1 MKSRKIIGPLAPA
14 LFFSVQLLAVSALAS
29 PASTE
34 DELVQRGA
42 YLAQMGDCG
51 ACHTAEGGKP
61 MAGGR
66 EFKTPAGTI
75 YSTNITP
82 DAKTGIGGYS
92 FAQFERAVRK
102 GVAADGH
109 HLYPAMPY
117 PSFSKISDKD
127 VQALYSYVMKGVSP
141 VEQANK
147 ESQMRWPFSMR
158 WGMALWN
165 LTFLDSRPF
174 VADPTKDSSWNRGA
188 YIVEGLGHCGTCH
201 TPRGFGMQE
210 KAMGEDGKN
219 FLAGSTLPPWHAV
232 SLRNLWAEPEIV
244 QFLKTGSN
252 SHAMAYGNM
261 TEVIHYSTQHFS
273 DDDLQ
278 AVAHFLKSMASG
290 PSVPAPAPESITVAH
305 EPTDGLYTTR
315 GGLGYTQFCAS
326 CHRRDGEGAAG
337 VFPPL
342 ARNASVLSGDPTSVI
357 HIALTGWTS
366 AATKHTDHAF
376 SMPEYSSLSDEELAD
391 ILSFVRT
398 SWGNRSS
405 PVEAAQVEAM
415 RKELE
420 PVSTA
425 PARFLEPRFSGLLSN
440 SNADQLIFGMRLIT
454 ETKDLLPKNVGVV
467 LNCSSCHLNGG
478 TVANAS
484 PFVGLTATFP
494 AYGARAGR
502 VISIEERLN
511 GCFKRSMNGAPLGK
525 DSKEMRAMVAFMDW
539 MKGNAKPD
547 DKIEGRGIGKIN
559 SKLIPDP
566 ARGQNLYKSGCAV
579 CHGENGEGRK
589 QTGNVWIFPPLW
601 GESSFNIGAGIAR
614 TFKAAA
620 FIKSNMPVGHGQNFP
635 QGQGGLSDQDAVD
648 IAEFFTHQ
656 PRPDFP
662 EKVNDWPKG
671 GRPEDAR
678 Y

>member
-1 MKSRKIIGPLAPA
+1 MASRKIIGPLASA
-14 LFFSVQLLAVSALAS
+14 LVFSVQLLGTPVLAGQV
-29 PASTE
+29 STE

-42 YLAQMGDCG
+42 YLAKVGDCG
-51 ACHTAEGGKP
+51 ACHTAEGGKS

-66 EFKTPAGTI
+66 EFKTPMGTL

-82 DAKTGIGGYS
+82 ETKTGIGGYS
-92 FAQFERAVRK
+92 FTQFEAAVRK

-117 PSFSKISDKD
+117 PSFSKIADED
-127 VQALYSYVMKGVSP
+127 VQSLYAFFMKGISP

-147 ESQMRWPFSMR
+147 ESEMRFPFNMR
-158 WGMALWN
+158 WGLALWN
-165 LTFLDSRPF
+165 LAFLDKQPF
-174 VADPTKDSSWNRGA
+174 APDPAKDASWNRGA

-210 KAMGEDGKN
+210 KAMAEDGKS

-232 SLRNLWAEPEIV
+232 TLRDLWAEPDIV
-244 QFLKTGSN
+244 QFLKTGGN
-252 SHAMAYGNM
+252 THAMAYGNM
-261 TEVIHYSTQHFS
+261 TEVVHYSTQYFS

-278 AVAHFLKSMASG
+278 AVAHFLKSLSPGAG
-290 PSVPAPAPESITVAH
+290 VPAPESVATAH

-326 CHRRDGEGAAG
+326 CHRGDGEGAAG
-337 VFPPL
+337 IFPPL
-342 ARNASVLSGDPTSVI
+342 ARNASVLSDDPTSVI
-357 HIALTGWTS
+357 HVALTGWTA
-366 AATKHTDHAF
+366 AATQHANHAF
-376 SMPEYSSLSDEELAD
+376 SMPEYSSLSDEELAA

-398 SWGNRSS
+398 SWGNRAS
-405 PVEAAQVEAM
+405 PVEAAQVQVM

-425 PARFLEPRFSGLLSN
+425 PTRFLEPRFSDLLSTG
-440 SNADQLIFGMRLIT
+440 NADQLILGMRLMT
-454 ETKDLLPKNVGVV
+454 DTKNLLPKNVADV

-478 TVANAS
+478 TVANAA

-547 DKIEGRGIGKIN
+547 GKIEGRGIGKID

-566 ARGQNLYKSGCAV
+566 ARGENLYKSDCAA
-579 CHGENGEGRK
+579 CHGESGEGRK
-589 QTGNVWIFPPLW
+589 KADNVWIFPPLW
-601 GESSFNIGAGIAR
+601 GDSSFNVGAGIAR

-620 FIKSNMPVGHGQNFP
+620 FIKSNMPIGHGQNFP
-635 QGQGGLSDQDAVD
+635 QGQGGLPDQDAVD
-648 IAEFFTHQ
+648 IAEFFTHK

-662 EKVNDWPKG
+662 EKINDWPKG
-671 GRPEDAR
+671 DRPEDAR